1 MSEEQNIAPVPKQVE
16 GMLDLVE
23 NKAGVLLDPSR
34 CGKTTPHDPF
44 VSKEL
49 VRRFKL
55 KRGSII
61 RADASFDHRSP
72 NPKVQYVHSVDGLPI
87 HERKKLFRFDQLTTI
102 QPKEK
107 LNLETNAGRMTTR
120 VIDLICP
127 IGKGQRALIVAP
139 PRAHANCGMA
149 IASSCDAVMS
159 GGHDSLIKVGSAEA
173 DWTCVRLKS
182 QDKSSLLPEILRS
195 QAP

>member
-1 MSEEQNIAPVPKQVE
+1 MSEEKDNAPDPEQVE

-23 NKAGVLLDPSR
+23 NKAGVLLDPNR
-34 CGKTTPHDPF
+34 GGKTTPHDPF
-44 VSKEL
+44 VPKEL

-61 RADASFDHRSP
+61 RADASFDKRRP

-107 LNLETNAGRMTTR
+107 LNLESSDGRMTTS
-120 VIDLICP
+120 
-127 IGKGQRALIVAP
+127 
-139 PRAHANCGMA
+139 H
-149 IASSCDAVMS
+149 
-159 GGHDSLIKVGSAEA
+159 H
-173 DWTCVRLKS
+173 
-182 QDKSSLLPEILRS
+182 
-195 QAP
+195 